1 MRDHKTFPA
10 GVRRESVAQEIET
23 FLFAYA
29 PDLIVVSTSAGSQ
42 AKSMVRFLE
51 DMTQGLQRVR
61 QKQRESYAA
70 HDDLDDDDLDELE
83 DPAEV
88 LHCVDT
94 LGEWQREK
102 EERNTDVKEKRS
114 GVGGGTG
121 VLIPNAENRP
131 GCSVFLVTACV
142 PASAA
147 ATRWA

>member
-1 MRDHKTFPA
+1 VRDHKTLPA
-10 GVRRESVAQEIET
+10 GVRRESVTQEIET
-23 FLFAYA
+23 FLFAYS

-70 HDDLDDDDLDELE
+70 HDDFDDDDLEELE

-94 LGEWQREK
+94 LGEWKK
-102 EERNTDVKEKRS
+102 EEEEEW
-114 GVGGGTG
+114 G
-121 VLIPNAENRP
+121 
-131 GCSVFLVTACV
+131 
-142 PASAA
+142 
-147 ATRWA
+147 